1 MITSLGADHLLNAP
15 GDVGVVA
22 KMLNENS
29 KLNENLGNFIAI
41 GLACKHP
48 V

>member
-1 MITSLGADHLLNAP
+1 VITSLGADHLLNAP

-29 KLNENLGNFIAI
+29 KQNENLGNFIAI
-41 GLACKHP
+41 CLACKHP